1 MIYYWKYVHPA
12 RQAAAEANPEPR
24 QPLPVVA
31 PEPAMP
37 LVRGTLGHV
46 GLAHYYARLR
56 EHRAGRDIHAYLSPD
71 AAMSVV
77 ASRFANGPGLLP
89 AVSAAV
95 RAYANHYAS
104 ERSSDFEILDV
115 EHEVETQFHGWR
127 YTARLDLVTREGGKV
142 WFYDHKFV
150 GKIEDKTLR
159 RYTLSGQFLGQV
171 WLGARLCWTGP
182 AAEPG
187 KLRVKPPNALFEG
200 EFGGIK
206 INLIGMTGPRFV
218 RVTPDP
224 APWTLRRFPGIVKT
238 AEEQIEALKDTL
250 IDEWPAAPSEM
261 TCYTPYGECEW
272 FDACRWGSVR

>member
-12 RQAAAEANPEPR
+12 RQVAASISKSWPAPAYP
-24 QPLPVVA
+24 PLPVVA

-56 EHRAGRDIHAYLSPD
+56 EFRAGRDIHAYLSPD
-71 AAMSVV
+71 TAMIQV

-95 RAYANHYAS
+95 HAYANHYAA
-104 ERSSDFEILDV
+104 ERRSSDFEVLDI
-115 EHEVETQFHGWR
+115 EREVETQFHGWR

-159 RYTLSGQFLGQV
+159 RYTLSGQFLGQI
-171 WLGARLCWTGP
+171 WLGARLCAGGQAAIYP
-182 AAEPG
+182 AP
-187 KLRVKPPNALFEG
+187 
-200 EFGGIK
+200 FGGIK
-206 INLIGMTGPRFV
+206 INMVGMSGPRFV

-238 AEEQIEALKDTL
+238 AEEQIEALKDTP